1 MVFSYNLFR
10 ENNQMGGLS
19 LSILYQHKGAD
30 VVRRFGLA
38 HSDSAG
44 LSLGGGGGIRTHGTP
59 KRTTVFETVRFNH
72 SRTPPYIL

>member
-1 MVFSYNLFR
+1 MVFSYKLFR
-10 ENNQMGGLS
+10 QNNQMGGIS

-30 VVRRFGLA
+30 FVRRFGLA

-44 LSLGGGGGIRTHGTP
+44 LSFGGEGGIRTHGTP

-72 SRTPPYIL
+72 SRTSPYFL